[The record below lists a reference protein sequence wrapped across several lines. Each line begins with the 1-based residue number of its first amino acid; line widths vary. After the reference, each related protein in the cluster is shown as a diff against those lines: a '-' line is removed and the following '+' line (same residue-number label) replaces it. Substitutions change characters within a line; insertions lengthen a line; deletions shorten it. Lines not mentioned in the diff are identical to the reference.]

1 MRRTRPGYA
10 TSPTRSK
17 VTAHLVGSQFRLN
30 KYAIGMNLANN
41 SQDKTDQQ
49 IDPLR
54 LHDMPIQD
62 VMSKFMKTGWAAD
75 EEEIISAHPVT
86 EYIKFRRDKLSKK
99 YLGKRL
105 IFPAGNLKVRNNDT
119 DYPFRAHSAFV
130 WITGIIATDTVPDS
144 VFIMEPTGDAH
155 EPYLFIHPR
164 SSRENDQFYK
174 NTRYG
179 EFWIGKRLS
188 LTQTQSKYQ
197 VAVRELEQIE
207 SFLANKIDSVI
218 IRGVDLK
225 IDQLVDVSAELEADF
240 LNTNSKFR
248 MIKDEYEIDQMQQ
261 AVDATTRGFAD
272 MVKVFPA
279 ATSKP
284 RGERVIESAFY
295 GRARLEGNNLGYS
308 SIVAAGSHACVLH
321 WIKNDGD
328 VLPGDLVLIDAGVE
342 VDSHYTA
349 DITRTF
355 PVNGKFTEAQ
365 RKIYMIVYK
374 AQSAGIAAVK
384 PGAKFKDIH
393 DACMQEIAKGAHE
406 LGVLPVSIEESLRE
420 ENGFHRRW
428 QFHSSSHHL
437 GLDVHD
443 CAHARK
449 EQYMDAVL
457 EPGMILTV
465 EPGFYIQAD
474 DTLFS
479 QEYRGI
485 GVRIE
490 DDVLVTDS
498 GAKILSNSLPRHPDE
513 IEVFISNS

>member
-1 MRRTRPGYA
+1 LRTHDL
-10 TSPTRSK
+10 PT
-17 VTAHLVGSQFRLN
+17 
-30 KYAIGMNLANN
+30 
-41 SQDKTDQQ
+41 QDA
-49 IDPLR
+49 
-54 LHDMPIQD
+54 
-62 VMSKFMKTGWAAD
+62 MSEFMKTGWAAD

-86 EYIKFRRDKLSKK
+86 AYTKLRRDKLSKK

-105 IFPAGNLKVRNNDT
+105 IFPAGCLKVRSNDT
-119 DYPFRAHSAFV
+119 DYPFRAHSAFA
-130 WITGIIATDTVPDS
+130 WITGIVATDIVPDS
-144 VFIMEPTGDAH
+144 VFIMEPAGDGH
-155 EPYLFIHPR
+155 EPFLFVHPR
-164 SSRENDQFYK
+164 SSRESDQFYK

-188 LTQTQSKYQ
+188 LNQTQSKYQ
-197 VAVRELEQIE
+197 VTVRDLAQIE

-218 IRGVDLK
+218 IRGQDLK
-225 IDQLVDVSAELEADF
+225 IDQLVDVNAVLEAEF
-240 LNTNSKFR
+240 LNTNSILR
-248 MIKDEYEIDQMQQ
+248 MTKDEYEIDQMQQ
-261 AVDATTRGFAD
+261 AVDATARGFAD

-295 GRARLEGNNLGYS
+295 GRARVEGNENGYS
-308 SIVAAGSHACVLH
+308 PIVAAGSHACILH

-328 VLPGDLVLIDAGVE
+328 VLVDDLVLIDAGVE
-342 VDSHYTA
+342 LDSHYTA

-355 PVNGKFTEAQ
+355 PVSGRFSKAQ
-365 RKIYMIVYK
+365 RDIYMIVYR

-393 DACMQEIAKGAHE
+393 NACMQEIAKGAHE

-437 GLDVHD
+437 GIDVHD

-479 QEYRGI
+479 PKYRGI

-490 DDVLVTDS
+490 DDVLVTAS
-498 GAKILSNSLPRHPDE
+498 GAKVLSNSLPRHPDE
-513 IEVFISNS
+513 VEVYIQNLLRG